1 MEKATININAKQ
13 LIKYCSNGTIPSED
27 ILYKLRMINRRAESN
42 IHSVF
47 GYRKFNDD
55 FVDKVTVYSDDNGIS
70 TIKFSYDD
78 FLLKLFRYLNINDK
92 PNNMTDEEI
101 EKVLNE
107 RLVVLN
113 SSNIKD
119 NLRTEFPLIYSDY
132 HSGLSYLKEVQRMRV
147 NTIEDKRRKE
157 MQEKHY
163 YRCALHPTYYKFVDR
178 QKDLYGRFVNR
189 REDYKEAVKKSSLNN
204 FFKKYFDMD
213 KVAMYITNS
222 YLNIC
227 EYLEDEDQIRYYMSL
242 VEKYLKSDYDKSI
255 EIEVENNRVINLDV
269 IQERLSAI
277 RKQYAPVIGLVNWE
291 LIPAG
296 KDTTINRGA
305 SKYRSRVDL
314 TEEELI
320 NLRNKGQKKEDFYN
334 NSNPCAKAYGAL
346 KYGCYIAYI
355 YKNGEVLLDT
365 VYDENNPRTAVGNAT
380 YNIKARDFQLI
391 SGLDKSELKNNPKVV
406 KLNHSKFWEDRVSE
420 IVKRDNGEKSKEEA
434 IQLVKKIKRVD
445 I

>member
-1 MEKATININAKQ
+1 
-13 LIKYCSNGTIPSED
+13 
-27 ILYKLRMINRRAESN
+27 
-42 IHSVF
+42 
-47 GYRKFNDD
+47 
-55 FVDKVTVYSDDNGIS
+55 
-70 TIKFSYDD
+70 
-78 FLLKLFRYLNINDK
+78 
-92 PNNMTDEEI
+92 
-101 EKVLNE
+101 
-107 RLVVLN
+107 
-113 SSNIKD
+113 
-119 NLRTEFPLIYSDY
+119 
-132 HSGLSYLKEVQRMRV
+132 
-147 NTIEDKRRKE
+147 
-157 MQEKHY
+157 
-163 YRCALHPTYYKFVDR
+163 
-178 QKDLYGRFVNR
+178 
-189 REDYKEAVKKSSLNN
+189 
-204 FFKKYFDMD
+204 
-213 KVAMYITNS
+213 MYITNS